1 MASNFTLTAALVLG
15 IAATSISA
23 HAADGMQPGLWELQ
37 MSINQNGRSRGLPA
51 ARACIS
57 QADIDNGE
65 RILPRP
71 DGACSLSK
79 VERSPERATYEVA
92 CEQEKFTTKGRA
104 EIRFSGVR
112 YDGAV
117 ELTMTEKGGDSI
129 PVMMTIAARRL
140 ADCSK

>member
-1 MASNFTLTAALVLG
+1 MASRIALTVALVLG
-15 IAATSISA
+15 VAVASVPA
-23 HAADGMQPGLWELQ
+23 LAADGMQPGLWELQ
-37 MSINQNGRSRGLPA
+37 MSINQHGRIRGLPA

-57 QADIDNGE
+57 QADIDNGD

-92 CEQEKFTTKGRA
+92 CEQEKFTTTGRA
-104 EIRFSGVR
+104 EIRFAGVR
-112 YDGAV
+112 YDGTV
-117 ELTMTEKGGDSI
+117 DLTMTEKGGDSM
-129 PVMMTIAARRL
+129 PVTMTIAAKRL